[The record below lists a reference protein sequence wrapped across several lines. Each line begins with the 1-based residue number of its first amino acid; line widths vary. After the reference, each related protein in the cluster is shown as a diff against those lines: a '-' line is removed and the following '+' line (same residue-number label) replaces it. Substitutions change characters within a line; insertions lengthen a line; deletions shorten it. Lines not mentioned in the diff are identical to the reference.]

1 MVYGNPDT
9 FWFNEQQDEFWA
21 WLIKNNLDITDANLS
36 LGHLPIGYVDL
47 ETSFGTSDKI
57 IIWEILSK
65 HLDIYKIEVDGISN
79 TFNYC
84 WSDNNYKQMQIDTMK
99 PGYDYSSGRG

>member
-1 MVYGNPDT
+1 M
-9 FWFNEQQDEFWA
+9 
-21 WLIKNNLDITDANLS
+21 
-36 LGHLPIGYVDL
+36 PIGYVDL
-47 ETSFGTSDKI
+47 VTSFGTSDKI

-99 PGYDYSSGRG
+99 PGYDYSSRRG